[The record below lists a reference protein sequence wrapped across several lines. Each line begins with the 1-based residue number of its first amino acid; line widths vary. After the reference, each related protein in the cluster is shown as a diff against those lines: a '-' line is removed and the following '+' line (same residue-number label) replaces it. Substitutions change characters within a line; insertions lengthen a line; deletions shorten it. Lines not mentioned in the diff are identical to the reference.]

1 MLAMRPYIR
10 RWEERMLSRT
20 IVLLMICGLAACER
34 PTAPAAMSRPAAH
47 GPSFDDNTV
56 KDNETLDLAGTLIS
70 PCTGEQITFAGS
82 AHIVATFTP
91 TADGFTVAT
100 HFNTQGVSG
109 VSAETGTKYQ
119 LIEITSEED
128 QVVASDPATG
138 SGDVHTAF
146 HVISDGSLDN
156 FLVDAIYTFT
166 FPPPTAT
173 YKLQNAR
180 CTG

>member
-1 MLAMRPYIR
+1 
-10 RWEERMLSRT
+10 MLSRT
-20 IVLLMICGLAACER
+20 IVLLMILGVIACER
-34 PTAPAAMSRPAAH
+34 PTAPATASKLAAH

-56 KDNETLDLAGTLIS
+56 KDNETLDLSGTLIS

-109 VSAETGTKYQ
+109 VSETGTKYQ
-119 LIEITSEED
+119 LIEITNEQD

-138 SGDVHTAF
+138 TGDVHTQF
-146 HVISDGSLDN
+146 RVISDGSLDN